1 MNPSSEL
8 TIMVENTGRIN
19 TSSVPNRGVG
29 TLGLKSTGY
38 RQLITWWAEVD
49 WTELCV
55 LGVFSPAWRPAHAS
69 SS

>member
-38 RQLITWWAEVD
+38 RQFVTD
-49 WTELCV
+49 DNGGS
-55 LGVFSPAWRPAHAS
+55 LGETQIIIQE
-69 SS
+69 